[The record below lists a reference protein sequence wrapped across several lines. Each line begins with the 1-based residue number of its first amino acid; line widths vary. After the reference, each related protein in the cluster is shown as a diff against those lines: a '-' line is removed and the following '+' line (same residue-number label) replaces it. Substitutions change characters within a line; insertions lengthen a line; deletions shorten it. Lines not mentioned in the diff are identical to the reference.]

1 MDNNNKHRN
10 FLAYINNPM
19 SKESIMVIYDANNV
33 KFEKCELYSDFV
45 QSLLRLVFDTYLGDE
60 VSSVEQQITHFEWC
74 WSKNRS
80 NFNEESISFQGNK
93 LYEYFLE
100 YMLEVFYSSDK
111 ELLDY
116 TDKTSLK
123 LWNDMFDYNNLKTN
137 SDIDTFLEIYKIFDK
152 SLQLTQ

>member
-1 MDNNNKHRN
+1 MENNKHRN

-45 QSLLRLVFDTYLGDE
+45 QSLLRLAFDTYLGDE
-60 VSSVEQQITHFEWC
+60 VTNVEEQTNHFKWC
-74 WSKNRS
+74 WDKNRD
-80 NFNEESISFQGNK
+80 NFLEEGIYFQGNK

-100 YMLEVFYSSDK
+100 YMLEVFYSSEKKQTDF
-111 ELLDY
+111 

-123 LWNDMFDYNNLKTN
+123 LWFDIFDYNKLKTN
-137 SDIDTFLEIYKIFDK
+137 SEMDTFIEIYKLMDA
-152 SLQLTQ
+152 SLKIV

>member
-19 SKESIMVIYDANNV
+19 SKESIIVIYDANNV

-45 QSLLRLVFDTYLGDE
+45 QSLLRLAFDTYLGDE
-60 VSSVEQQITHFEWC
+60 VTSIDEQTNHFKWC
-74 WSKNRS
+74 WSKNRD
-80 NFNEESISFQGNK
+80 NFMEEGICFQGNK

-111 ELLDY
+111 KQVDCA
-116 TDKTSLK
+116 DKTSLK
-123 LWNDMFDYNNLKTN
+123 LWNNIFDYNNLKTN
-137 SDIDTFLEIYKIFDK
+137 SDMDTFIEIYKIFDI
-152 SLQLTQ
+152 SLKIV